1 MSTPGTGG
9 GQLPHDAAALA
20 RLLDEVPRPDDAEV
34 ARRAAALAVPDDA
47 LCTAA
52 ISVLDLTS
60 LDATDTPDRVRELA
74 RRAAAPGAGAP
85 PVAAVCV
92 WPDLVGAAR
101 EELVGTGVRVASVA
115 GAFPSGRSALTVRVA
130 EVQAAVAAGADEID
144 VVIDRAAL
152 ADGREWEACQQIA
165 ALRAAGGGA
174 TCKVILETGALP
186 DATAVV
192 RAAWVAM
199 LAGADMLKTSTG
211 KDGPG
216 ADATSVLLLVEQAR
230 AFEERFGRPV
240 GVKASGGIR
249 SADDAT
255 RLLTLVREAASADWL
270 SPGRLRLGASS
281 LLDALLERLARG
293 NGPGG

>member
-1 MSTPGTGG
+1 MSVPGP
-9 GQLPHDAAALA
+9 QPPPRDAADLA
-20 RLLDEVPRPDDAEV
+20 RLLDEVPRPDGDEV
-34 ARRAAALAVPDDA
+34 ARRAAGLAVPDDE

-60 LDATDTPDRVRELA
+60 LNATDTPERVRQLA

-92 WPDLVGAAR
+92 WPDLVGVAR
-101 EELVGTGVRVASVA
+101 EELAGSRVKVASVA
-115 GAFPSGRSALTVRVA
+115 GAFPSGRSPLAVRVA

-152 ADGREWEACQQIA
+152 AEGRDLDACRQIA
-165 ALRAAGGGA
+165 ALCAAGDGA

-186 DATAVV
+186 DPTAIV

-199 LAGADMLKTSTG
+199 LGGADMLKTSTG

-216 ADATSVLLLVEQAR
+216 ADAASVLLLVEQAR
-230 AFEERFGRPV
+230 AYEQRFGRPV
-240 GVKASGGIR
+240 GVKAAGGVR

-255 RLLTLVREAASADWL
+255 RLLALVRDAASTEWL
-270 SPGRLRLGASS
+270 APERLRLGASS
-281 LLDALLERLARG
+281 LLDALLERLATGADRYR
-293 NGPGG
+293 

>member
-1 MSTPGTGG
+1 MSTPGTGD
-9 GQLPHDAAALA
+9 GQLPRDAAALT
-20 RLLDEVPRPDDAEV
+20 RLLDEVPRPDDGEV
-34 ARRAAALAVPDDA
+34 ARRAAGLAVPDDA

-52 ISVLDLTS
+52 ITVLDLTS
-60 LDATDTPDRVRELA
+60 LEATDTPDRVRSLA
-74 RRAAAPGAGAP
+74 RRAAAPAAGSPA
-85 PVAAVCV
+85 VAAVCV

-101 EELVGTGVRVASVA
+101 EELAGTGVRVASVA
-115 GAFPSGRSALTVRVA
+115 GAFPSGRSPLAVRVA
-130 EVQAAVAAGADEID
+130 EVEAAVAAGADEID

-152 ADGREWEACQQIA
+152 ADGREIDACTQIA
-165 ALRAAGGGA
+165 TLRTAGGRA
-174 TCKVILETGALP
+174 TCKVILESGALQ
-186 DATAVV
+186 DAAAIV

-199 LAGADMLKTSTG
+199 LGGADLLKTSTG

-216 ADATSVLLLVEQAR
+216 ADPSSMLLLVEQAR

-255 RLLTLVREAASADWL
+255 RLLALVREAASADWL

-281 LLDALLERLARG
+281 LLDALLERLG
-293 NGPGG
+293 SEDGQDG